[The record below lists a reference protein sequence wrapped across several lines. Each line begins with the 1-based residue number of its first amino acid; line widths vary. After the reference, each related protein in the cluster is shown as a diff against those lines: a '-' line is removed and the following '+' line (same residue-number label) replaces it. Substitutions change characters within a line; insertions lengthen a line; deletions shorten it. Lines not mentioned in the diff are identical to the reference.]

1 MKNIETKIKIGISN
15 GLMGSHNNK
24 GKEFEFDQ
32 ESSRLLNLI
41 DSCEDVHVFKHEGR
55 MYFGNKT
62 QAVKDYIKNNPTP
75 SDFSVWLQN
84 NYKEL

>member
-32 ESSRLLNLI
+32 ESSQLSIR
-41 DSCEDVHVFKHEGR
+41 
-55 MYFGNKT
+55 
-62 QAVKDYIKNNPTP
+62 
-75 SDFSVWLQN
+75 FSSL
-84 NYKEL
+84 ELS